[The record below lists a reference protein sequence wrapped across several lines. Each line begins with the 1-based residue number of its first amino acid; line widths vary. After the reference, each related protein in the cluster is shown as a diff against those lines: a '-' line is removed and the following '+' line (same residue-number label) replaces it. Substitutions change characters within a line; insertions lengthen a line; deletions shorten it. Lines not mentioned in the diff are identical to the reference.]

1 MISSISNAR
10 DQKKNWVK
18 NCKFSRKIG
27 SHIWNVPNCQKVVVK
42 TRTTTILKCQP
53 AVLSRRMEL
62 FRFPTVAKNLRATAP
77 LLSSFIFFR
86 VRKGRAIDFF
96 SQFFESVRRTQQR
109 SRKAFYKIF
118 KASTLIK
125 YGSEFYFSSAVR
137 GHGKTKVSRTSE
149 LLQFLGAF

>member
-1 MISSISNAR
+1 MWKLSDYCLMISSISNAR
-10 DQKKNWVK
+10 DQKNWVK

-96 SQFFESVRRTQQR
+96 SQFFESVRRTQQPKGLLQDFQSFNAHQIWIR
-109 SRKAFYKIF
+109 
-118 KASTLIK
+118 
-125 YGSEFYFSSAVR
+125 V
-137 GHGKTKVSRTSE
+137 
-149 LLQFLGAF
+149 LLQFSSTRPRQD